1 MIGDPREIVWQNLQ
15 VSSKR
20 RYIIIFANNLC
31 MLIILAISF
40 YLVVQLTF
48 AEEQYQAADDIIL
61 SITFS
66 IIVEIINFALGMY
79 IDFATQLEAR
89 YTLTGQTQIKIIK
102 QTLVFFLNTTLI
114 PFSLLI
120 IESDRSKSNEDAIRN
135 ILTLILVCNIISPII
150 SEYLQVA
157 YLIKVYNR
165 YRIKK
170 AGICRIIQ
178 VRSVCRRRLRQ
189 IRFSKELI
197 LIYRI
202 DMVFYSKDCPTVTFM
217 PVSFRL
223 EQLSQRWD

>member
-1 MIGDPREIVWQNLQ
+1 MV
-15 VSSKR
+15 
-20 RYIIIFANNLC
+20 
-31 MLIILAISF
+31 IILAISF

-48 AEEQYQAADDIIL
+48 AEEQYQAANDIIL

-79 IDFATQLEAR
+79 IDFTTQREAR

-120 IESDRSKSNEDAIRN
+120 IQSDRAKSNEDTIRN
-135 ILTLILVCNIISPII
+135 ILTLIAVCNIISPII

-170 AGICRIIQ
+170 AGTSDIIQ
-178 VRSVCRRRLRQ
+178 VRSVCRLRS
-189 IRFSKELI
+189 RPMRSSRKLI
-197 LIYRI
+197 SIYKI
-202 DMVFYSKDCPTVTFM
+202 DMVICSRDCPTATSM
-217 PVSFRL
+217 LGSFR
-223 EQLSQRWD
+223 